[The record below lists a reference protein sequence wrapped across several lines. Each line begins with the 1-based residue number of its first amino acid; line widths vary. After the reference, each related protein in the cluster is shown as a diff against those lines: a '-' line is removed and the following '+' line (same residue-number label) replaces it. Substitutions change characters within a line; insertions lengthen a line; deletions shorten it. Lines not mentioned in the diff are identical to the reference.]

1 MRRLPSFQPRFLPSL
16 QVATLFAGLALSVPG
31 QAENID
37 LLMSDVFS
45 AGEATYIGYQSVE
58 RADIPAAAA
67 VDRKYLIVDFR
78 IDPTTG
84 HEQLQASVHKACMT
98 LLRDR
103 ELIRSL
109 SDAGYDMV
117 SVAFD
122 RQSQYDCL

>member
-1 MRRLPSFQPRFLPSL
+1 MRHFPRFQRHL
-16 QVATLFAGLALSVPG
+16 QFVLLLAGLSVSMSS

-37 LLMSDVFS
+37 LLMSEVF
-45 AGEATYIGYQSVE
+45 ATDEATYIGFQSVE
-58 RADIPAAAA
+58 RTDIPVTAA

-78 IDPTTG
+78 INPATG
-84 HEQLQASVHKACMT
+84 QEQLQASVHKACMT
-98 LLRDR
+98 LLHDR

>member
-1 MRRLPSFQPRFLPSL
+1 MRHFPRFQRHL
-16 QVATLFAGLALSVPG
+16 QFALLLAGLSVSMSS

-37 LLMSDVFS
+37 LLMSEVF
-45 AGEATYIGYQSVE
+45 ATDEATYIGFQSVE
-58 RADIPAAAA
+58 RTDIPVTAA

-78 IDPTTG
+78 IGPATG
-84 HEQLQASVHKACMT
+84 QEQLQASVHKACMT
-98 LLRDR
+98 LLHDR